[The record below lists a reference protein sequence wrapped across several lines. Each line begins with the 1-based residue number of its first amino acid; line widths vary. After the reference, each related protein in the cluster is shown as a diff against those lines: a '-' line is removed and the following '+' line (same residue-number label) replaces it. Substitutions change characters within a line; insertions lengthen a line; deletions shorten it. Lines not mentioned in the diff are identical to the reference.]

1 MNEVSEKNAAPKAVF
16 LDIDGTLIFRDQG
29 PFADDLDAIRAVRR
43 QGHRVFLNTG
53 RSFANIPP
61 ALKEAPWV
69 DGIACGGGAH
79 VVLGGKTVYH
89 KWAPREALRAVLV
102 HYLERKKWCVFEGE
116 TALYGVNRF
125 DPSLFAAPPLPVT
138 GADDF
143 SGLYRDAVITKLT
156 LDRGITVEDREV
168 LDGFFQLNQ
177 FEGYFEA
184 IIKGESKSGALGIIL
199 ERAGIPR
206 RNSVAIGD
214 GFNDIDLIRAA
225 GFGVA
230 MGNACDELKE
240 AAGAVTADWAHG
252 GVGAA
257 LRKYVFVP

>member
-1 MNEVSEKNAAPKAVF
+1 MNKVSVKSAAPKAVF

-29 PFADDLDAIRAVRR
+29 PFAGDIDAIRAARR

-61 ALKEAPWV
+61 ALRDAPWV

-79 VVLGGKTVYH
+79 VVLGGRTVYH
-89 KWAPREALRAVLV
+89 KWAPREVLRAALA
-102 HYLERKKWCVFEGE
+102 HYLECKKWCVFEGE

-125 DPSLFAAPPLPVT
+125 DPSLFAAPPLPLT
-138 GADDF
+138 GKDDF
-143 SGLYRDAVITKLT
+143 RGVYRDAVITKLT
-156 LDRGITVEDREV
+156 LDGGITGED
-168 LDGFFQLNQ
+168 LGLLGGFYRLNQ

-206 RNSVAIGD
+206 QDSVAIGD

-225 GFGVA
+225 GFGIA
-230 MGNACDELKE
+230 MGNACGELKE

-257 LRKYVFVP
+257 LWKYLIS